1 MSIQKEKPPA
11 LGKRLNNVYVDKS
24 FIAFI
29 TASVYI
35 FLNLSMSSGI
45 CIITLM
51 FCFLSSFL
59 FLLFF
64 AFTISLFFRK
74 LFRYQIQLIVHIQA
88 VRIEYLKTSYQIFPL
103 ILLQQLNFHIAY
115 ILNYLTFQ
123 LLSSCCSLHHQSP

>member
-35 FLNLSMSSGI
+35 FLNLSISSGI
-45 CIITLM
+45 CIITLI

-74 LFRYQIQLIVHIQA
+74 IFRYQIQLIVHIQA
-88 VRIEYLKTSYQIFPL
+88 VHIEYSRTFYRIFFL

-115 ILNYLTFQ
+115 ILHFPTSQ
-123 LLSSCCSLHHQSP
+123 PLSFYHNPHRQSP